1 MGWGQ
6 GKEGQNQRDTDCSR
20 SSSRTQS
27 LRWEGG
33 LSMAP
38 RQCRSLVSPDEIM
51 SQFPSSKMAEGEGK
65 EDQSEDKSTTTV

>member
-1 MGWGQ
+1 
-6 GKEGQNQRDTDCSR
+6 
-20 SSSRTQS
+20 
-27 LRWEGG
+27 
-33 LSMAP
+33 MAP